1 MKPGAPGDPVA
12 LDDVCALFERYG
24 HDRYDE
30 VVTQMDHA
38 RQCAALARR
47 DGASDALVAAA
58 LLHDVGHLVDLA
70 RGGAHVP
77 GVDLRHEVVGADLLA
92 AVLPPSVT
100 EPIRMHVEAKRYLC
114 AVDPT
119 YAAGLSA
126 GSQRSLAAQGGPM
139 TEAEAAAFTT
149 RPGAAD
155 AVRLRRWDDAGKV
168 EGLERPPFTAYGVML
183 ETLARG

>member
-1 MKPGAPGDPVA
+1 
-12 LDDVCALFERYG
+12 
-24 HDRYDE
+24 
-30 VVTQMDHA
+30 
-38 RQCAALARR
+38 
-47 DGASDALVAAA
+47 
-58 LLHDVGHLVDLA
+58 
-70 RGGAHVP
+70 
-77 GVDLRHEVVGADLLA
+77 
-92 AVLPPSVT
+92 
-100 EPIRMHVEAKRYLC
+100 
-114 AVDPT
+114 VDPT